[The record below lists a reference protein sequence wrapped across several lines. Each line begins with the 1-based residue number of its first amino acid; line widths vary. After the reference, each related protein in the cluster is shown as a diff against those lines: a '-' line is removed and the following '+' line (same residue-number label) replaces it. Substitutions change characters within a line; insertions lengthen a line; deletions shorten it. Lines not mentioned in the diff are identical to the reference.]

1 MKLATTTADF
11 DLYEISQEDSVRYIH
26 QAGFRFV
33 DYNFGSDYKLSRGFM
48 LDDWRAHGARMNAL
62 ADSLGVRYI
71 QAQSP
76 MGRPLVR
83 DDEHEGFIAATKRC
97 IEACA
102 VLGVTELVVHSGYA
116 YGISK
121 DDCFEQNRAFYL
133 DLLSVAETCGVNILV
148 ENFNKMHREGVYW
161 IDNATDL
168 RALIDFIDHPLLH
181 ACWDVGHANLQ
192 EMPQDEELRI
202 MGSHIRALHVQD
214 NYGATDD
221 HVIPFSGTT
230 SMDSLMHGLMD
241 IGYKGYFTFESCNIL
256 KSRAPRRPFEK
267 DTRLF
272 KAPLP
277 LRVKAEELIY
287 AIGKYTLEAYDCFEE

>member
-1 MKLATTTADF
+1 M
-11 DLYEISQEDSVRYIH
+11 R
-26 QAGFRFV
+26 
-33 DYNFGSDYKLSRGFM
+33 
-48 LDDWRAHGARMNAL
+48 
-62 ADSLGVRYI
+62 
-71 QAQSP
+71 
-76 MGRPLVR
+76 R
-83 DDEHEGFIAATKRC
+83 DA
-97 IEACA
+97 
-102 VLGVTELVVHSGYA
+102 
-116 YGISK
+116 
-121 DDCFEQNRAFYL
+121 
-133 DLLSVAETCGVNILV
+133 
-148 ENFNKMHREGVYW
+148 
-161 IDNATDL
+161 
-168 RALIDFIDHPLLH
+168 ALIDFIDHPLLH

-241 IGYKGYFTFESCNIL
+241 IGYSGYFTFESCNIL

-277 LRVKAEELIY
+277 LRIKAEELIY